1 MKFFGFLS
9 QQKPAWIAASN
20 FISIFLFSLCA
31 FLEME
36 GRSFEACLLWH
47 VTVTARMTILYGACG
62 SMERSFLGVP
72 IYGKKQHGTNFNF
85 WMLWIGMRQMGLSP
99 TKKYPHHLL
108 CKDQQSQNLH
118 ETGRSSEYDLKRNC
132 YLKKMWMGFGIPV
145 QNHIR
150 LLESLWRKAGF
161 ETMWAMS
168 FKSSFGFVS
177 IAHAI
182 PGTCCCKHCQ
192 GKQLVAPVWQAPY

>member
-36 GRSFEACLLWH
+36 GRSFEACLLLLLRPAWPYCMVH
-47 VTVTARMTILYGACG
+47 VYRW
-62 SMERSFLGVP
+62 SGVFSECCESAWVKWDYLP
-72 IYGKKQHGTNFNF
+72 
-85 WMLWIGMRQMGLSP
+85 L
-99 TKKYPHHLL
+99 KKYPHHFL

-118 ETGRSSEYDLKRNC
+118 ETGRSSEHDLKSKRD
-132 YLKKMWMGFGIPV
+132 LGFLCKT
-145 QNHIR
+145 HIR
-150 LLESLWRKAGF
+150 LLENLWRKAGF

-168 FKSSFGFVS
+168 FKSRFGFVS

-182 PGTCCCKHCQ
+182 AGTCCCKHCQ
-192 GKQLVAPVWQAPY
+192 GKRLVGPVWQAPY